1 MLKEWK
7 RYEAAPEA
15 KKLAR
20 ELDVTEL
27 TAQALWHRGF
37 RTPEEAQEFLHP
49 EEMPFHDPFLMKD
62 MEAAVERIERAIKK
76 REKIVVYGDYDV
88 DGMTA
93 TALLVHNLRA
103 LGALTSYYI
112 PDRKKEGYGFNLK
125 ALESIA
131 ESGAGLLVSVDCG
144 IASVEDV
151 RSMGGLLDIVITDH
165 HLPGENLPPAL
176 AVVNPHR
183 ADCPYP
189 DKNLAGVGGLQA
201 LPGTLAEVEGGR
213 VCR

>member
-7 RYEAAPEA
+7 RYEAAPKA

-131 ESGAGLLVSVDCG
+131 ESGAGLLVSVECG
-144 IASVEDV
+144 IGHVLKLVELV
-151 RSMGGLLDIVITDH
+151 VYLGLRFLCLFLVFGFLFFDFIVTC
-165 HLPGENLPPAL
+165 GERHEFL
-176 AVVNPHR
+176 
-183 ADCPYP
+183 
-189 DKNLAGVGGLQA
+189 
-201 LPGTLAEVEGGR
+201 
-213 VCR
+213 